1 MSKWINDRA
10 WTMSMYI
17 CYALCFI
24 ILCVAGYNFTMSII
38 GETSSIMK
46 VVLFICIIL
55 FVGFGVS
62 MVFSIFITPLS
73 ELLSRL
79 LWHLFRLKTKKAI
92 SPNIDAKEENIETDN
107 AANDTNIGV
116 VSEPDECKDTIVTSI
131 DDSVRESLKAE
142 FMSKYVRVE
151 YCNLPIYDIFE
162 SLFDK
167 EKSGAFAA
175 RAFKCAMSDPIK
187 WLKLFPGYED
197 AKRLFPKQDAIKGV
211 KTNYSNANNT
221 VFSEKTMTE
230 TIEVIQDKQK
240 ELTPPSKVDQE

>member
-10 WTMSMYI
+10 WTVSMYI

-24 ILCVAGYNFTMSII
+24 ILSVAGYNYTMSII

-79 LWHLFRLKTKKAI
+79 LWYLFRLKTKKAI
-92 SPNIDAKEENIETDN
+92 SPNIDAKEKSIEANTT
-107 AANDTNIGV
+107 ANDSNRNALK
-116 VSEPDECKDTIVTSI
+116 DEFVQS
-131 DDSVRESLKAE
+131 
-142 FMSKYVRVE
+142 YVKSD
-151 YCNLPIYDIFE
+151 CAHLPIYDVFE
-162 SLFDK
+162 SLFDQ

-175 RAFKCAMSDPIK
+175 RAFKCALSDPN
-187 WLKLFPGYED
+187 WLKAYPGYID
-197 AKRLFPKQDAIKGV
+197 AQRLFPHKDAIKGN
-211 KTNYSNANNT
+211 KSNYSKANNNKAY
-221 VFSEKTMTE
+221 SEDTIKETE
-230 TIEVIQDKQK
+230 SLLKDKLK
-240 ELTPPSKVDQE
+240 ELEAKSVTLQN

>member
-10 WTMSMYI
+10 WTVSMYI

-24 ILCVAGYNFTMSII
+24 ILSVAGYNYTMSII

-79 LWHLFRLKTKKAI
+79 LWYLFRLKTKKGF
-92 SPNIDAKEENIETDN
+92 SPNCDPERN
-107 AANDTNIGV
+107 ALK
-116 VSEPDECKDTIVTSI
+116 DEFVRNYVNS
-131 DDSVRESLKAE
+131 DSTH
-142 FMSKYVRVE
+142 
-151 YCNLPIYDIFE
+151 LPIYDVFE
-162 SLFDK
+162 SLFDQ

-175 RAFKCAMSDPIK
+175 RAFKCALSDPN
-187 WLKLFPGYED
+187 WLKAYPGYKD
-197 AKRLFPKQDAIKGV
+197 AQRLFPHKDAIMGNKS
-211 KTNYSNANNT
+211 NYSKANNNKDY
-221 VFSEKTMTE
+221 SEDTIKETE
-230 TIEVIQDKQK
+230 SLLKDKLK
-240 ELTPPSKVDQE
+240 ELVVKSGTLQN